1 MPSTTSVLST
11 YTTLSGSALLVQSM
25 LNEESVEGKKG
36 EHRSI
41 ELSFPRNIMGK
52 VLNSYLPYVMERSVA
67 IKEENKV
74 VKLYTLGNLKDIDC
88 SIEFQT
94 NKQENDQGENQLT
107 SRGLLNFID
116 GLQSSCG
123 DERII
128 VFTTN
133 HEDRL
138 DPSLLRSRRMNLD
151 IHISYCTPCG
161 FLASNYLGVSNHSL
175 FTEVEKPIREVKLTP
190 AGIAEELMKSEDA
203 NIALEGLIEFLK
215 RVKCWRTEMKN
226 PTIAEIQEI
235 GRDEEDIYDRIAA
248 PKIFG
253 SFPHQSK

>member
-1 MPSTTSVLST
+1 M
-11 YTTLSGSALLVQSM
+11 
-25 LNEESVEGKKG
+25 
-36 EHRSI
+36 
-41 ELSFPRNIMGK
+41 
-52 VLNSYLPYVMERSVA
+52 
-67 IKEENKV
+67 
-74 VKLYTLGNLKDIDC
+74 
-88 SIEFQT
+88 
-94 NKQENDQGENQLT
+94 
-107 SRGLLNFID
+107 LNFID

-138 DPSLLRSRRMNLD
+138 DPSLLRSRRMDLD

-175 FTEVEKPIREVKLTP
+175 FTEVEKLIREVKLTP

-226 PTIAEIQEI
+226 QTIAEIQEI
-235 GRDEEDIYDRIAA
+235 GRDEEDIYDRS
-248 PKIFG
+248 PKAWR
-253 SFPHQSK
+253 QSWKLFDLWYPMIINMKSLNHHLSYVK

>member
-1 MPSTTSVLST
+1 MF
-11 YTTLSGSALLVQSM
+11 
-25 LNEESVEGKKG
+25 
-36 EHRSI
+36 
-41 ELSFPRNIMGK
+41 SFPN
-52 VLNSYLPYVMERSVA
+52 
-67 IKEENKV
+67 
-74 VKLYTLGNLKDIDC
+74 
-88 SIEFQT
+88 Q
-94 NKQENDQGENQLT
+94 QLT

-138 DPSLLRSRRMNLD
+138 DPSLLRSRRMDLD

-226 PTIAEIQEI
+226 QTIAEIQEI
-235 GRDEEDIYDRIAA
+235 GRDEEDIYDRS
-248 PKIFG
+248 PKAWR
-253 SFPHQSK
+253 QS